1 MPKYLVVMQW
11 FGEAEPELKVAE
23 GESEEEVYE
32 RFEHNMNSI
41 TIVPLDRVLEAVKDT
56 HDKLKVYLA
65 TFEIRIMESSIT
77 KQKIV
82 VTENLDEATR
92 KAKRYTDEMNEGS
105 DWIIYKLSTVEEVND
120 IKDLLNKTITI
131 H

>member
-82 VTENLDEATR
+82 VAENLDEATR

-105 DWIIYKLSTVEEVND
+105 DWIIYELSTVEEVND

-131 H
+131 R

>member
-23 GESEEEVYE
+23 GNSEEEVCE

-41 TIVPLDRVLEAVKDT
+41 TVVPLDRVLESVKET
-56 HDKLKVYLA
+56 QKLKVYLA
-65 TFEIRIMESSIT
+65 TFEIRVMESSIT

-82 VTENLDEATR
+82 VAENLDDATG

-105 DWIIYKLSTVEEVND
+105 DWIIYELSTVEEVND
-120 IKDLLNKTITI
+120 INELLNKTITI
-131 H
+131 R

>member
-1 MPKYLVVMQW
+1 MQW
-11 FGEAEPELKVAE
+11 FGEAEPELKVAG

-41 TIVPLDRVLEAVKDT
+41 TVVPLDRVLEAVKDT

-82 VTENLDEATR
+82 VAENLDEAAR

-105 DWIIYKLSTVEEVND
+105 DWIIYELSTVEEVND

-131 H
+131 R